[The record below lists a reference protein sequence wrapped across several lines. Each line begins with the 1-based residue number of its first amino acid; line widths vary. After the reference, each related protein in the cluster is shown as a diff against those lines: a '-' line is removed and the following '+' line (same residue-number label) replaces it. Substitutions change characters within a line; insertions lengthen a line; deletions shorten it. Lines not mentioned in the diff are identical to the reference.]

1 MEKSNVELE
10 VRLNKEVNEKQ
21 AEIQRK
27 QEEVKKRQE
36 EMEKR
41 KAELMAKKEE
51 LESREDRNKIYFSKV
66 QIIKLDISSKQTSL
80 LEKMEELE
88 RLKN

>member
-1 MEKSNVELE
+1 
-10 VRLNKEVNEKQ
+10 
-21 AEIQRK
+21 
-27 QEEVKKRQE
+27 
-36 EMEKR
+36 
-41 KAELMAKKEE
+41 MAKKEE

-88 RLKN
+88 RLKNEL